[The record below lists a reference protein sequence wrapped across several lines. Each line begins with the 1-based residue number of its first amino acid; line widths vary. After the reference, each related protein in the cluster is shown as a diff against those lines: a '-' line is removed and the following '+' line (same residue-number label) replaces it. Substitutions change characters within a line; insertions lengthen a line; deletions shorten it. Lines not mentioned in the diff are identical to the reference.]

1 MLDAH
6 LNINIFDGVV
16 FVVLFLSA
24 LLSFFR
30 GFIKEVLSLGAWIGA
45 AMITLFFAKDLA
57 QALLPYLKTGL
68 AATIFATMGTYF
80 LSLTTIS
87 IFNSIIARYIKKGS
101 DVGHFDNFFG
111 MLFGLFKGALII
123 TLGYFLMTLIWGEN
137 RDKYPEIVKAA
148 YTRPMVEKSTE
159 IFKKFMPSYIMK
171 PLTPEQKP
179 EENPLIEKGVELKDK
194 PDETKIEKP
203 TPSSNQE
210 DAEFKQLLDG
220 IITPSTPTPNT
231 IKQ

>member
-6 LNINIFDGVV
+6 LNINIFDGIV

-30 GFIKEVLSLGAWIGA
+30 GFIREVLSLGAWIGA

-87 IFNSIIARYIKKGS
+87 IFNSILARYIKKGS
-101 DVGHFDNFFG
+101 DVGHLDNILG
-111 MLFGLFKGALII
+111 MLFGIFKGGLII

-137 RDKYPEIVKAA
+137 QEKYPEVVKTA
-148 YTRPMVEKSTE
+148 YTKPAVEKCNN
-159 IFKKFMPSYIMK
+159 IFKKLMPAYIMK
-171 PLTPEQKP
+171 PLMPEQKT
-179 EENPLIEKGVELKDK
+179 EEKPLLDEKTELKDK
-194 PDETKIEKP
+194 PQETDNTASPASK
-203 TPSSNQE
+203 NQE
-210 DAEFKQLLDG
+210 DAAFQQLMDG
-220 IITPSTPTPNT
+220 IMSPSTDKPADSA
-231 IKQ
+231 Q